1 MNGAERNNKYAC
13 IFTASVA
20 INRKKCAARH
30 GTYGERERE
39 RERERGGKV
48 FVEMAFYGSA
58 ALNCTSLMI
67 NNFSFSL
74 HFMISE

>member
-30 GTYGERERE
+30 GTGTERERE
-39 RERERGGKV
+39 EKCLSKWRFMEV
-48 FVEMAFYGSA
+48 QHLI
-58 ALNCTSLMI
+58 AL
-67 NNFSFSL
+67 
-74 HFMISE
+74 H